1 VTEKYIF
8 GSGVREHI
16 LKMSNMA
23 SMFKPMD
30 MSLKDETVV
39 HLVMASLPKEFKAFE
54 INYNSQPKSWS
65 IEKLIAMC
73 VQEERIKES
82 HGDSVNH
89 MKHHKKKNY
98 SNSPLNPRKVIL
110 MILSPLLPRCKAKLP

>member
-1 VTEKYIF
+1 
-8 GSGVREHI
+8 
-16 LKMSNMA
+16 M
-23 SMFKPMD
+23 
-30 MSLKDETVV
+30 
-39 HLVMASLPKEFKAFE
+39 PKEFKAFE

-98 SNSPLNPRKVIL
+98 SNSPLSPRKVIL
-110 MILSPLLPRCKAKLP
+110 MILSPLLPRCKAKLPWRNRIMCLRVFVGIIRKRDTTWRIM